1 MAKRS
6 ANSKGY
12 SDRKVNNREVKQTF
26 LIVCEGK
33 ETEPNYFRGFKCR
46 TLSLKIE
53 GKGKDPINLV
63 KRAKTL
69 SSEDEFD
76 QVWCVFD
83 RDEIPSKDF
92 ESALKIA
99 DENDIKIAYSNE
111 AFELWYI
118 LHFHFLNSAIPRS
131 DYPKKLSILMEKP
144 YAKNSRDMYDELLSL
159 QPTAIANADRLL
171 QEYSTSD
178 PVTDNPSTTVHHL
191 VKELNRFI

>member
-26 LIVCEGK
+26 LIVCEGE

-46 TLSLKIE
+46 TLHLKIE

-63 KRAKTL
+63 KRAKIL

-83 RDEIPSKDF
+83 KDEISNKDF
-92 ESALKIA
+92 KSALQIA
-99 DENDIKIAYSNE
+99 DKTNIKIAYSNE

-118 LHFHFLNSAIPRS
+118 LHFQFLNTAISRS
-131 DYPKKLSILMEKP
+131 DYPKKLSSLMGKP
-144 YAKNSRDMYDELLSL
+144 YAKNSREMYDELFDL
-159 QPTAIANADRLL
+159 QPTAIAHADRLL
-171 QEYSTSD
+171 REY
-178 PVTDNPSTTVHHL
+178 PKPNPATDNPSTTVHHL